1 MSLALVTGASSG
13 IGAAFARALA
23 GEGYDLVVVARDGQ
37 RLAEQG
43 EELAARHH
51 VTVTPLAADLTMP
64 DGCAAVAD
72 RLAEPGAPVDLLVN
86 NAGMAL
92 NRSFLKTTPEDLDRM
107 LALNVQAV
115 QRLTRAALPAMVER
129 GRGDVINV
137 SSVAGFMAMPGSTYA
152 ASKAWVT
159 NFSESIGLAVRRH
172 GGRVLALCPGLTR
185 TEFQQ
190 RAGIDRGGLPSWLW
204 LSADEVVRVGLRDL
218 RRGKLVS
225 VPDWRY
231 KTAVF
236 GLRYGPRRL
245 IQRAR
250 R

>member
-23 GEGYDLVVVARDGQ
+23 AEGYDLVVVARDGQ

-43 EELAARHH
+43 AELSTRHGI
-51 VTVTPLAADLTMP
+51 TVTPLAADLTTEE
-64 DGCAAVAD
+64 GCAAAEARLTEVAT
-72 RLAEPGAPVDLLVN
+72 PVDLLVN

-92 NRSFLKTTPEDLDRM
+92 NLSFLRTTPDDLDRM

-115 QRLTRAALPAMVER
+115 QRLTRAALPGMVER
-129 GRGDVINV
+129 GGGDVINV

-159 NFSESIGLAVRRH
+159 NFSESVGLAVRRH
-172 GGRVLALCPGLTR
+172 GVRVLALCPGFTR